1 VSPTIIKGGFQANV
15 IPSEA
20 EATLDIRMTPGAD
33 AGKFF
38 EAMAKIIDDPSVKI
52 VPSTAKRP
60 AGPPCGLNTDM
71 FRALEAVS
79 NRMYP
84 DAATLPM
91 MMTGATD
98 MAELRAKGMQCYGI
112 GPESTDEEFAAHGW
126 HSDVERATAPSIYK
140 LASSRGTRLWKLRRR
155 NRSTSTPA
163 RALPISGL
171 NAPRGRAVARRRAVP
186 VAREEIVPV

>member
-1 VSPTIIKGGFQANV
+1 VERYLAANEPQRYSMLRTSVSPTIIKGGFQANV

-98 MAELRAKGMQCYGI
+98 MAELRAKGMQCYGV
-112 GPESTDEEFAAHGW
+112 GPESTDVEFAAHGW
-126 HSDVERATAPSIYK
+126 HSDVERATASSIYK
-140 LASSRGTRLWKLRRR
+140 LAEFTW
-155 NRSTSTPA
+155 
-163 RALPISGL
+163 
-171 NAPRGRAVARRRAVP
+171 NAVMEVAMP
-186 VAREEIVPV
+186 K